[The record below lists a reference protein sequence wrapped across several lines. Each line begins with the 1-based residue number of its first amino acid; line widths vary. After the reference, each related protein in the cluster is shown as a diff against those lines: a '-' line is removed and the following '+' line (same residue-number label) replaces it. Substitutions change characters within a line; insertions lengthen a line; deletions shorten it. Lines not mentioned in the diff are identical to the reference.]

1 MKFLTVSVVLSFFVC
16 VVFTVVVIVCNCL
29 AIEISDTL
37 IQWFFTVFGVEFA
50 AAAAI
55 KISKHTIERQKIKER
70 VQMIKDEGLE
80 VEKSD
85 LSESPDNEM
94 YYDTGEYVDMGG
106 EEYYG

>member
-1 MKFLTVSVVLSFFVC
+1 MKFLTISVIFSFIAC
-16 VVFTVVVIVCNCL
+16 LIFTVVIIVCNCL
-29 AIEISDTL
+29 GVEISDTL

-85 LSESPDNEM
+85 LSESTDNEM

-106 EEYYG
+106 ENFYG

>member
-1 MKFLTVSVVLSFFVC
+1 MKFLTLSVVLSFIAC
-16 VVFTVVVIVCNCL
+16 LIFTVVIIVCNCL
-29 AIEISDTL
+29 GVEISDTL

-55 KISKHTIERQKIKER
+55 KISKHTIEKQTIKER

-85 LSESPDNEM
+85 LTDNSDNEM
-94 YYDTGEYVDMGG
+94 YYDTGEYDMGG